1 MTNTPK
7 LGVVEHTVEKLDW
20 GMNGNENIKNLRS
33 KTKAIIDSKE
43 NIKLHAKSSVFHMIY
58 I

>member
-20 GMNGNENIKNLRS
+20 GLGMNGNENIKNLRS
-33 KTKAIIDSKE
+33 KTRPLLIPKRI
-43 NIKLHAKSSVFHMIY
+43 
-58 I
+58 